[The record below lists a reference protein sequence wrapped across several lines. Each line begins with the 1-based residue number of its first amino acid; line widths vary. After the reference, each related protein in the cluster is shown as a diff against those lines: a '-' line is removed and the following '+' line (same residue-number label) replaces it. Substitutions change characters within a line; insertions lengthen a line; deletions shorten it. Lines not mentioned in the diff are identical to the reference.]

1 LRKTQIGCAA
11 FFVVSKLQRRKIMEE
26 KEYLVEVTS
35 VVRLR
40 VAAAS
45 PDEAEDKACGMA
57 WEYDADELSAKIL
70 DVK

>member
-1 LRKTQIGCAA
+1 
-11 FFVVSKLQRRKIMEE
+11 MEE